1 MSNLILGTL
10 LISGFFI
17 IFLLF
22 GALLPEK
29 YQSKSLIFMCLTGFM
44 LYFSLFQII
53 ALPMKILHRPLH
65 QLTLTWGVLVALL
78 CLFSLIARHKILCK
92 CISGIFSFSRNTP
105 YILIVF
111 FISIA
116 LAVLLGLNT
125 NSISDYDAAYY
136 IGLPSSSVYSDTI
149 ELMSP
154 YTGTMLENP
163 EHFYIMNTDTV
174 HNAVIYQLT
183 NLHPLVWLKWS
194 WTIILTLLFESALYK
209 CGESLFQK
217 DYQKTTI
224 FFILSNLTLL
234 FSYSLSGVSHYFAY
248 RTYEGKSITCFFYTT
263 VIFCL
268 CLQLYKNAD
277 ANWVWSSLFFCTLS
291 ELSFCNTSLF
301 VVPCMTAL
309 TLLPFLFTEVFRH
322 HRLKPCRNYALV
334 LLPAVMWL
342 ILYKIL

>member
-1 MSNLILGTL
+1 MSNIILGTL
-10 LISGFFI
+10 LTVGFFM

-44 LYFSLFQII
+44 LYFSLFQVI

-65 QLTLTWGVLVALL
+65 QLTLAWSVLVALL
-78 CLFSLIARHKILCK
+78 CLFSLITRHKILYK
-92 CISGIFSFSRNTP
+92 CISGNFSFSRNTP
-105 YILIVF
+105 CILIIF

-116 LAVLLGLNT
+116 LAVFLGFNT

-154 YTGTMLENP
+154 YTGTMLEDP
-163 EHFYIMNTDTV
+163 EHFYILNTDTV
-174 HNAVIYQLT
+174 HSAVIYQLI

-194 WTIILTLLFESALYK
+194 WTIILSLLFEGALYK

-217 DYQKTTI
+217 EYQKTTV

-248 RTYEGKSITCFFYTT
+248 RTYEGKAITCFFYTT
-263 VIFCL
+263 VIFCF
-268 CLQLYKNAD
+268 CLQLYKDID
-277 ANWVWSSLFFCTLS
+277 AHWVWSSLFFCTLS
-291 ELSFCNTSLF
+291 ELSFCNTAIF
-301 VVPCMTAL
+301 VVPCMIAI
-309 TLLPFLFTEVFRH
+309 TLIPYVFTEVFRH
-322 HRLKPCRNYALV
+322 HNWKICRNYVLI

-342 ILYKIL
+342 IFYKIL